1 MADYV
6 AIAQAV
12 AIIGQVVSGIND
24 QNKRRKFEQTLAM
37 FSEEQ
42 QVALSDKLLRSQTQ
56 TARLEILTRVIADFN
71 IQQQKAQNKKEIM
84 LVLVAGSLVA
94 VIITVSLIY
103 ALKKKTG

>member
-12 AIIGQVVSGIND
+12 AIIGQVVSGIHD
-24 QNKRRKFEQTLAM
+24 QNKQRQFQQTLLL

-42 QVALSDKLLRSQTQ
+42 QVALSEKLLRSQTQ
-56 TARLEILTRVIADFN
+56 TARLELLTRVIADFN
-71 IQQQKAQNKKEIM
+71 IQQQKVKDKKQIM

-94 VIITVSLIY
+94 IIITVSLIY
-103 ALKKKTG
+103 ALNKKTG